1 MDDMR
6 IRAKVCS
13 QKKITDREL
22 IVMEYYKLLDVPWRS
37 RTKRS
42 SSPWD
47 PRSVLWIEARGS
59 WQKVKRRLD
68 TSLGGCSNIKRTG
81 GCSLE
86 SLVPG
91 SCFVGASRNVF
102 LPLRGANYKTTH
114 YLLSYF
120 FLLNT
125 QTLPV

>member
-13 QKKITDREL
+13 QKKITDRDL

-42 SSPWD
+42 LSPWD

-59 WQKVKRRLD
+59 WQKVKRRRY
-68 TSLGGCSNIKRTG
+68 TNLGGCSNIKRTG
-81 GCSLE
+81 GARGKVWYQDPALWAYLE
-86 SLVPG
+86 M
-91 SCFVGASRNVF
+91 
-102 LPLRGANYKTTH
+102 
-114 YLLSYF
+114 F
-120 FLLNT
+120 FY
-125 QTLPV
+125 P